1 MKKLQKKLNEN
12 NKTVLFLIFL
22 IFLVHQIYYIFIGGT
37 TWDEPASI
45 LNGVKQLQKAK
56 LFILDNSNLALQ
68 NIQGP
73 EFYGGLIFIPAVM
86 LTMSSRFIEIISNI
100 LSLTS
105 LVNSNNLLEVSLIV
119 RHVFLN
125 LYIIL
130 ILYLCYLKLQNMIG
144 KNKSVIFVL
153 IFLLLP
159 SINGHGLFNFADI
172 PLMMQFLLASIF
184 YLSYLNNRDRNTVI
198 LLGFL
203 FGLTLLTR
211 LNAIAFL
218 GALTLFELVYVGRF
232 NNEKID
238 KTLIKDLVLKNTKIY
253 LISLTVLIIGSPSAW
268 KNIFDWFYGSYIYQ
282 FQHPQKAPT
291 VLNGKLIIADEAPR
305 TYLLEWFAYKL
316 PIFVIAFFLLSI
328 FLHIKN
334 KNFGNIVTK
343 FSLFFSI
350 YVNFAFIVYNPVAYD
365 EIRHYLF
372 LVPFI
377 VFLVIES
384 LFFIFK
390 KKESYLNISIIVFVF
405 YLVSTQYGL
414 QAYKYAYLNELVDS
428 TKISIECEDN
438 LSQSGCG
445 DWHTDYW
452 GFGGKQ
458 LYKISKKYSTEVL
471 YFCPPHFT
479 YSLFQDEYRPW
490 KLIGGSFSF
499 DDSYT
504 FAQDEII
511 YYQSHMLEK
520 INSDDFEEITFISL
534 NYHRPPTD
542 SCGLTK
548 LDRSKFDIDCE
559 LLDGVKVSLRGQEI
573 WINYLSEC
581 NIQKLNT

>member
-12 NKTVLFLIFL
+12 DKTVLFLIFL
-22 IFLVHQIYYIFIGGT
+22 IYLIHQTYYIFIGGT

-45 LNGVKQLQKAK
+45 FNGVKQLQKAK

-86 LTMSSRFIEIISNI
+86 LTMSSRFIEIMSNI
-100 LSLTS
+100 LSLSS
-105 LVNSNNLLEVSLIV
+105 LVNSNNPLEVALIV

-125 LYIIL
+125 IYIIL
-130 ILYLCYLKLQNMIG
+130 IVYICYLKLQNMIG
-144 KNKSVIFVL
+144 KNKSIIFVL

-198 LLGFL
+198 TLGFL

-218 GALTLFELVYVGRF
+218 GALTLFELVYVDRF
-232 NNEKID
+232 NNKKFD

-253 LISLTVLIIGSPSAW
+253 LISLIVLIIGSPSAW

-305 TYLLEWFAYKL
+305 TYLLEWFGYKL
-316 PIFVIAFFLLSI
+316 PIFVIAFFLFSI

-384 LFFIFK
+384 LFFIFR

-405 YLVSTQYGL
+405 YLVLTQYGL

-428 TKISIECEDN
+428 SKISIECEDN

-458 LYKISKKYSTEVL
+458 LYKISKEYQKEVL
-471 YFCPPHFT
+471 YFCPPQFT

-520 INSDDFEEITFISL
+520 INADDFEEITFTSL

-548 LDRSKFDIDCE
+548 LDRSKFDIECKI
-559 LLDGVKVSLRGQEI
+559 LDGVKVSLRGQEI